1 MNKQYY
7 GKLLSHHVHFF
18 VHKIVLQ
25 FCVSPINLPPILL
38 VLFLMAG
45 YWFKLRNPVMGGS

>member
-45 YWFKLRNPVMGGS
+45 YWFKLRNLVMGGS